1 MFKGE
6 ALGLEALRAA
16 GGVCVPKVLHYDD
29 DGSGGSYIIMEKLN
43 MGGRVNMKD
52 FGRKLEPLDAIGRM
66 RGQKIGPAS

>member
-43 MGGRVNMKD
+43 MGGSLTWETTHECGDPVL
-52 FGRKLEPLDAIGRM
+52 F
-66 RGQKIGPAS
+66 